1 MVPPLRSVAYRRR
14 TILGLGLLALLAL
27 SLSALAACN
36 GGNGDVEPTATEPEA
51 TTPAA
56 TATAEL
62 PRNAF
67 EQGKAPIFWQP
78 LDEGFK
84 SLRASEPYR
93 LLFRVTSGYAEM
105 SLDVLAECLSCPDAV
120 NGAAA
125 RVEFAPLR
133 AESVGPEAPGS
144 YYPLSLD
151 LPQPGTW
158 LLTVTAGDDTISI
171 TVEVK
176 PAAD

>member
-1 MVPPLRSVAYRRR
+1 MAPSLRSVAFSHHAA
-14 TILGLGLLALLAL
+14 LGLALLALLAL
-27 SLSALAACN
+27 TVLAACN

-51 TTPAA
+51 TGSAA
-56 TATAEL
+56 MPTAEL

-67 EQGKAPIFWQP
+67 EQGEAPIFWQP
-78 LDEGFK
+78 LDEEFK
-84 SLRASEPYR
+84 SLRAGEPYR
-93 LLFRVTSGYAEM
+93 LLFRVTSGYAET
-105 SLDVLAECLSCPDAV
+105 SLDVLAVCLSCPDAV

-125 RVEFAPLR
+125 RAEFAPLR

-158 LLTVTAGDDTISI
+158 LLTVTAGDDTTSI

>member
-1 MVPPLRSVAYRRR
+1 MAPPLRSIAFSRH
-14 TILGLGLLALLAL
+14 TALGLTLLALLA
-27 SLSALAACN
+27 SSALAACN
-36 GGNGDVEPTATEPEA
+36 GGGNGDVAPTATEREA
-51 TTPAA
+51 TVPAA
-56 TATAEL
+56 TATPEL

-78 LDEGFK
+78 LDEGFE
-84 SLRASEPYR
+84 SLRVGQQYR
-93 LLFRVTSGYAEM
+93 LLFRVTSGYAET

-158 LLTVTAGDDTISI
+158 LLTVTAGDNTASI

>member
-1 MVPPLRSVAYRRR
+1 MIPLRRHSTLHSR
-14 TILGLGLLALLAL
+14 TALVLALLAL
-27 SLSALAACN
+27 TVLAACN
-36 GGNGDVEPTATEPEA
+36 GGNGDIEPTATEPAA
-51 TTPAA
+51 TAPAA
-56 TATAEL
+56 TPTAEL

-67 EQGKAPIFWQP
+67 EQGEAPIFWQP

-84 SLRASEPYR
+84 SLRAGVPYR
-93 LLFRVTSGYAEM
+93 LLFRITSGYAETT
-105 SLDVLAECLSCPDAV
+105 LPITAECLSCPDAV

-125 RVEFAPLR
+125 RIEVAPLR

-151 LPQPGTW
+151 LPHPGTW
-158 LLTVTAGDDTISI
+158 LLTATAGDDTTSI

>member
-14 TILGLGLLALLAL
+14 TVLGLGLLAL
-27 SLSALAACN
+27 SLSAPAACN
-36 GGNGDVEPTATEPEA
+36 GGNGDIEPTATEPAA
-51 TTPAA
+51 TAPAA

-78 LDEGFK
+78 LDEGFE
-84 SLRASEPYR
+84 SLRVGEPYKV
-93 LLFRVTSGYAEM
+93 LFRVTSGYAEKTLPITVEC
-105 SLDVLAECLSCPDAV
+105 SDCAEPVPGGRLEFEPLLAEPT
-120 NGAAA
+120 G
-125 RVEFAPLR
+125 E
-133 AESVGPEAPGS
+133 EAPGS
-144 YYPLSLD
+144 YYPFSLD

-158 LLTVTAGDDTISI
+158 LLTVTAGDDTVSI

-176 PAAD
+176 PAAG

>member
-1 MVPPLRSVAYRRR
+1 MVPPLRSAAFSRR
-14 TILGLGLLALLAL
+14 TALGLGLLALLA
-27 SLSALAACN
+27 LSALAACN

-51 TTPAA
+51 TAPAA

-78 LDEGFK
+78 LDEGFE
-84 SLRASEPYR
+84 SLRVGEPYKV
-93 LLFRVTSGYAEM
+93 LFRVTSGYAEKTLPITVEC
-105 SLDVLAECLSCPDAV
+105 SDCAEPVPGGRLEFEPLLAQTE
-120 NGAAA
+120 G
-125 RVEFAPLR
+125 
-133 AESVGPEAPGS
+133 EAPGS
-144 YYPLSLD
+144 YYPFSLD

-176 PAAD
+176 PAAG